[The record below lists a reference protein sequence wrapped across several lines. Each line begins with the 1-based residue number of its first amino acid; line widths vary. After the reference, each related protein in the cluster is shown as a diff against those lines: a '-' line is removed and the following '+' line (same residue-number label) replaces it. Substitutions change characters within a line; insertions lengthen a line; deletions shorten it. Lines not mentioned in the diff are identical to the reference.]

1 MKRCLLLLI
10 VVISTSGCIHREV
23 LCPTSRCGEPAWNV
37 QAHATVL
44 GTGSPPD
51 DPLGRS
57 GSARATDYIV
67 RTLQHMKLTPRR
79 AGDDVLLTLPGTDS
93 DSPPLLLVGS
103 HGTSSLSA
111 LQTLC
116 AGREDSIGIALL
128 LETARALSAQPGT
141 RTVHLALLGDPSH
154 SLEHR
159 VKRAHAHF
167 TPPPLNTTLV
177 GHGCKEAEQ
186 DPLKISAMTGHGV
199 LEVIPTSPQH
209 LQSPESPPQLPVLVK
224 ELLERAR
231 VKPTPQP

>member
-1 MKRCLLLLI
+1 MKRFLLLLI
-10 VVISTSGCIHREV
+10 AVISTSGCIHREM

-57 GSARATDYIV
+57 GSERATAYIV
-67 RTLQHMKLTPRR
+67 RTLRHMKLTPRR
-79 AGDDVLLTLPGTDS
+79 AGDDILLTLPGTSS
-93 DSPPLLLVGS
+93 DGPPILLVGS

-116 AGREDSIGIALL
+116 EGREDSIGIALL
-128 LETARALSAQPGT
+128 LETARALTVQPGT
-141 RTVHLALLGDPSH
+141 RTVHVALLGDPSH

-167 TPPPLNTTLV
+167 TPTPMDTVLV
-177 GHGCKEAEQ
+177 GHGCKEAHQ
-186 DPLKISAMTGHGV
+186 DPRKLSAMTGYGA
-199 LEVIPTSPQH
+199 LDVIPTAPHH
-209 LQSPESPPQLPVLVK
+209 LQSPESPPQLPDLVEK
-224 ELLERAR
+224 LLERAR
-231 VKPTPQP
+231 VKPTPGQ